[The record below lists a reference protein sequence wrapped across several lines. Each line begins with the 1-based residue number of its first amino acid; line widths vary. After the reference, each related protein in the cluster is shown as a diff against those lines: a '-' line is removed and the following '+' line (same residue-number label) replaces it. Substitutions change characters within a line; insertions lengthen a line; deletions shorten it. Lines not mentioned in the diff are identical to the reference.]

1 MKYEL
6 IEISVLYSFCCAPG
20 VRSPALTIR
29 GVGVNSVHL
38 IKSAEAV
45 KRKLSYSPLDH

>member
-6 IEISVLYSFCCAPG
+6 IEISVLYSFRCAPG

-45 KRKLSYSPLDH
+45 KRKLS